1 MSGNQMLAVGD
12 EQIAELESKE
22 TKATE
27 QEEATTTSVET
38 ALSEQGET
46 SAEVSAEESKGESE
60 TAESA
65 DEHKHYYGDVPVEVE
80 VPQEIASAF
89 AEHKIDTDKLLDEL
103 FAKDGKFELSEETRK
118 PLDKAF
124 GKHIVDGYLNLY
136 RSQNQM
142 FMDKHAADSAA
153 QQKQLADNSADFDT
167 MVGGET
173 GWNELAEWAGS
184 NMTEGELAQFNAV
197 MQLGSEHY
205 TAQKTVIEA
214 LQLKR
219 LHSLG
224 EKAGDQAVTL
234 LTDSGSGGGK
244 PTDGLPASLSMTEY
258 HQLMQTTRYKT
269 DKTYE
274 LAVDNLRRV
283 SKAAGK

>member
-12 EQIAELESKE
+12 EQIAELESKTTVE
-22 TKATE
+22 PVEITEPTEVTEVTEPTEVVEVIE
-27 QEEATTTSVET
+27 QEPEHTIFWGDTPVEI
-38 ALSEQGET
+38 E
-46 SAEVSAEESKGESE
+46 
-60 TAESA
+60 
-65 DEHKHYYGDVPVEVE
+65 VPVE
-80 VPQEIASAF
+80 ISSAL
-89 AEHKIDTDKLLDEL
+89 AEHKIDESKLMAEL

-142 FMDKHAADSAA
+142 FMDKQASDAAA
-153 QQKQLADNSADFDT
+153 QQKQLSDNSADFDT
-167 MVGGET
+167 LVGGES

-184 NMTEGELAQFNAV
+184 NMSEGELAQFNAV

-205 TAQKTVIEA
+205 TAQKTVVEA

-219 LHSLG
+219 LHGLG

-234 LTDSGSGGGK
+234 LTDSGGNSGK
-244 PTDGLPASLSMTEY
+244 PTDGLPNSLSMSEY
-258 HQLMQTTRYKT
+258 HSLMQSQRYKT
-269 DKTYE
+269 DKAYE
-274 LAVDNLRRV
+274 LAVDNLRRA